1 MVIISRAVISPVPDK
16 AAEVQS
22 VLETHIRSN
31 PNNIRVSLWR
41 AILGELPTFN
51 AVSIFDSLEDYEKNR
66 DTSLANSEY
75 VQALA
80 KVNSMVRQPII
91 ARLATSLVEPV
102 GEIGADQR
110 YTQQA
115 IIRPTTQGEEAVRS
129 AVVDF
134 AKGMQ
139 AERPLFR
146 ATQSIFGYDG
156 PAISMMDSYET
167 LAEMENVMRQR
178 VGKVDELRSKIGPN
192 LSAPTMNRI
201 REVIVPFS
209 G

>member
-1 MVIISRAVISPVPDK
+1 MVIISSTAVSPAPDK

-22 VLETHIRSN
+22 VMEDFISRN
-31 PNNIRVSLWR
+31 PNNIRNSLWR
-41 AILGELPTFN
+41 VILGELPAFT
-51 AVSIFDSLEDYEKNR
+51 AISIFDSLEEYEKNR
-66 DTSLANSEY
+66 DANSANPDY
-75 VQALA
+75 AQAIA
-80 KVNSMVRQPII
+80 KINSMVRQPNMS
-91 ARLATSLVEPV
+91 RLATSLVDPV
-102 GEIGADQR
+102 GDMNAGNR

-129 AVVDF
+129 IVVDF

-146 ATQSIFGYDG
+146 ATQAIFGYDG

-167 LAEMENVMRQR
+167 LAELDNVMRQR
-178 VGKVDELRSKIGPN
+178 ADKVDELRSKLGPN

-209 G
+209 R